1 MSHRNTPSAEGSGA
15 AEQIVFG
22 HDPKRTLIGVLA
34 PATINPVPPV
44 KGCRMADVE
53 HVALLKQGVV
63 VWNKWREENPDIRL
77 DLIGADL
84 NRADRYNFAET

>member
-1 MSHRNTPSAEGSGA
+1 MTASVPTWLKKALACRGPST
-15 AEQIVFG
+15 
-22 HDPKRTLIGVLA
+22 HDGTE
-34 PATINPVPPV
+34 
-44 KGCRMADVE
+44 E
-53 HVALLKQGVV
+53 HVGLLKQGVV

>member
-1 MSHRNTPSAEGSGA
+1 
-15 AEQIVFG
+15 
-22 HDPKRTLIGVLA
+22 
-34 PATINPVPPV
+34 
-44 KGCRMADVE
+44 MAGEE

>member
-1 MSHRNTPSAEGSGA
+1 MTVSA
-15 AEQIVFG
+15 
-22 HDPKRTLIGVLA
+22 HDPKRALTGLLTL
-34 PATINPVPPV
+34 ATINPVPPV
-44 KGCRMADVE
+44 RGCRMADEE